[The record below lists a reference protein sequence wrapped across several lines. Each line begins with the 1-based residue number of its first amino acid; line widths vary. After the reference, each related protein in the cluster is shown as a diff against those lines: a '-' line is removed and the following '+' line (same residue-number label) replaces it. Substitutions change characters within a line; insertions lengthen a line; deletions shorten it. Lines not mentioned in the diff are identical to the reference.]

1 MKLGNSRLMILLL
14 MWSNTAKNII
24 QLERKKGG
32 SNSSFNQEP
41 ILRVLE
47 LILMTSSPTKSPTL
61 LHFNWR

>member
-24 QLERKKGG
+24 QLEREKGG

-47 LILMTSSPTKSPTL
+47 LILMKS
-61 LHFNWR
+61 